1 MRFCHICGS
10 ELKPDATTCAICGT
24 PVAGQPQAPAQQPE
38 VVAQPQAPI
47 QQPAAPNPPKQKKKK
62 KNLGLKITAAVLAFV
77 ILAVSGLFIA
87 DYVMYKEEIEA
98 AEHITDFPVL
108 KIETD
113 FVVFDEE
120 LFPSTNYSIKVER
133 VLYGGIL
140 KSDMFKQTKIIIDD
154 ESTEP
159 VYHIDFEEE
168 GKYIITLED
177 ETKKEN
183 APQYSTDTDFSTST
197 DFSTA
202 TDTDNDDDD
211 KPNKIIIEV
220 TVDDSDED
228 AVDSVNLNSKPGDK
242 PAELP
247 KDEIATAYDKISG
260 IYQGS
265 YFAGQGETGL
275 TLNVYM
281 EDDQCKAIFD
291 FYNLPG
297 RTNSKSGKYY
307 MDVSYDPETKEYY
320 FEATEWIDKP
330 SSYLLLDLQGQLVG
344 DVLSG
349 ENPTRF
355 SVTKMTEDQIQTPD
369 EPAVNP
375 YERDA
380 AIYTTYFT
388 QDKLNSLCDDYIDD
402 DKIRFSSC
410 MIDINDDGVY
420 ELLFVRS
427 YYESGGMLGDDTL
440 YGVYAI
446 KNGAVECIGEAYNS
460 GGMEGGND
468 IFIKYDSKLDR
479 HVLISTEFVR
489 DGSFA
494 SDYTQKLNF
503 FNGDYLYSDYSI
515 STGYRSCSVEWY
527 VDAVIEIKN
536 ETDYYY
542 EENNG
547 IRYYKTKDTYIS
559 AEEYTQESARFS
571 DPTDSAYQMKAGTF
585 SNPLGL

>member
-38 VVAQPQAPI
+38 VAAQPQAPI

-228 AVDSVNLNSKPGDK
+228 AVGSVNLNSKPGDK

-247 KDEIATAYDKISG
+247 TTDDSVIDTDSEPVITPNIPSDAY
-260 IYQGS
+260 
-265 YFAGQGETGL
+265 E
-275 TLNVYM
+275 
-281 EDDQCKAIFD
+281 
-291 FYNLPG
+291 YNG
-297 RTNSKSGKYY
+297 HYY
-307 MDVSYDPETKEYY
+307 MLYTDV
-320 FEATEWIDKP
+320 
-330 SSYLLLDLQGQLVG
+330 
-344 DVLSG
+344 
-349 ENPTRF
+349 
-355 SVTKMTEDQIQTPD
+355 
-369 EPAVNP
+369 
-375 YERDA
+375 
-380 AIYTTYFT
+380 
-388 QDKLNSLCDDYIDD
+388 CD
-402 DKIRFSSC
+402 
-410 MIDINDDGVY
+410 
-420 ELLFVRS
+420 
-427 YYESGGMLGDDTL
+427 T
-440 YGVYAI
+440 
-446 KNGAVECIGEAYNS
+446 
-460 GGMEGGND
+460 
-468 IFIKYDSKLDR
+468 
-479 HVLISTEFVR
+479 
-489 DGSFA
+489 
-494 SDYTQKLNF
+494 
-503 FNGDYLYSDYSI
+503 
-515 STGYRSCSVEWY
+515 W
-527 VDAVIEIKN
+527 
-536 ETDYYY
+536 
-542 EENNG
+542 EE
-547 IRYYKTKDTYIS
+547 
-559 AEEYTQESARFS
+559 AEEYCKNLGGHLAVISSQAENDALYSYIISVGNGNAYFGYTDNREEGNWYWVEGESSYTNWHSGEPNSESYENYAMFYYQFDDGTWNDGNFDNGTMNDSKNFICEWDVQDSTDNTQTSTSEWVGAYRHFMTYYDVNVQNDDNLGFMLCYINNDDIPELIVGLMPEYAHHGAAAKVFTYYNGNVSYVCDGGQYGGIEFSERENMICSMYAGMGTVNNFTYEISNGDGVCIWTGFNNIGNVVEDEDIVYESNSITVSKDEYNESLDRYY
-571 DPTDSAYQMKAGTF
+571 PTDRLKNSSDYYHLLTDENI
-585 SNPLGL
+585 STYITE